1 VVILI
6 LATALGLVSHLVNV
20 PRVFCM
26 GAIIVPVIL
35 YSFGI
40 AGI

>member
-1 VVILI
+1 MVILI
-6 LATALGLVSHLVNV
+6 LATALGLVPNLVNL
-20 PRVFCM
+20 PRIFCM

-40 AGI
+40 AWV